1 MLRTRSVAPF
11 AIVTLGVLAAVPAR
25 AQYTDPPA
33 RYQMPRPSP
42 TNESPWFK
50 FCNSVPK
57 KCGGRC
63 IGADMDPSTG
73 RQYYRYIC
81 ADGGV
86 RSVPVESITGQAPI
100 KQSF

>member
-1 MLRTRSVAPF
+1 MLRTPSVAPL
-11 AIVTLGVLAAVPAR
+11 AIVALGLLAAAPVQ
-25 AQYTDPPA
+25 AQYTDPPG

-42 TNESPWFK
+42 TNESPWLK

-63 IGADMDPSTG
+63 IGADMDPASG

-86 RSVPVESITGQAPI
+86 RSVPVEALTGQTGS